1 MSFAN
6 ILYYLCSNI
15 KVIYYIQ
22 DKQMKRFFYSAVLFA
37 VCSSEAMAGGL
48 VTNSNQS
55 ASFLRN
61 PARDAVIDIDG
72 VYTNPAGVCFMPNGF
87 HLGLTAQHPEQKR
100 IVTTT
105 FPALALNQNHPGE
118 ATRRYTGTASA
129 PIVPSFQLAYVMD
142 KWTVS
147 ASMAVTGGGGK
158 CTFDEGIGSLE
169 CLVAT
174 TPVTEIAKRIANPT
188 SEDMPLLPVY
198 NAALPALQAGKYTYN
213 VDAYM
218 RGRQF
223 YYGFQVGAGYKVT
236 DNLAV
241 FAGLRTMIGSAKYT
255 GYVKNIKYT
264 SIDQTA
270 TAPYTAAVLDG
281 INAKAEDMEMTTT
294 QSCVGFTPVIG
305 VDYRLNDQ
313 WNFAVKYEFRTKMN
327 LENSSEMNK
336 AASEQPA
343 LDKFNDKVNKYV
355 RDDIPGTFT
364 CGVQY
369 SPIENV
375 RLNAGYHFYDDCNSI
390 KYNDEQKLIDGG
402 TQEFLF
408 GAEWD
413 ATKLLTVSAGWQNTH
428 YDLSDAYLSDMVHNL
443 SSNMIV
449 CGVRLHVTEKI
460 SVDLGYM
467 HNFYEK
473 RTVEN
478 ASIHMKN
485 EYERRNDAFA
495 VGVNFDF

>member
-1 MSFAN
+1 MK
-6 ILYYLCSNI
+6 
-15 KVIYYIQ
+15 KV
-22 DKQMKRFFYSAVLFA
+22 FYSVVLFA
-37 VCSSEAMAGGL
+37 VCSLEAMAGGL

-87 HLGLTAQHPEQKR
+87 HLGLSFQHPEQKR

-105 FPALALNQNHPGE
+105 FPTLALNQNHLGE
-118 ATRRYTGTASA
+118 ATRKYTGTASA
-129 PIVPSFQLAYVMD
+129 PVVPSFQLAYVMD
-142 KWTVS
+142 KLTLS

-169 CLVAT
+169 CLVST
-174 TPVTEIAKRIANPT
+174 TPMTAINQLLAATPDESPYKPAYQAAASAIA
-188 SEDMPLLPVY
+188 
-198 NAALPALQAGKYTYN
+198 QGKYVYN

-223 YYGFQVGAGYKVT
+223 YYGFQVGAGYKIN

-264 SIDQTA
+264 SVDDGPAA
-270 TAPYTAAVLDG
+270 TYTGMVIDG
-281 INAKAEDMEMTTT
+281 INAKAEDMEMTTK

-313 WNFAVKYEFRTKMN
+313 WNFAVKYEFRTKMS
-327 LENSSEMNK
+327 LENSSDMND
-336 AASEQPA
+336 AARNQAA
-343 LDKFNDKVNKYV
+343 LDKFNDEKTKYV

-369 SPIENV
+369 SPIETV
-375 RLNAGYHFYDDCNSI
+375 RLNAGYHFYDDCNSV
-390 KYNDEQKLIDGG
+390 KYADEQKKINGG
-402 TQEFLF
+402 TQEVLF

-428 YDLSDAYLSDMVHNL
+428 YDLSDEYMSDLVHNL

-467 HNFYEK
+467 HNFYDK
-473 RTVEN
+473 RTVETLVS
-478 ASIHMKN
+478 AGVTKKDV
-485 EYERRNDAFA
+485 YERRNDAFA
-495 VGVNFDF
+495 IGVNFDF

>member
-1 MSFAN
+1 
-6 ILYYLCSNI
+6 
-15 KVIYYIQ
+15 
-22 DKQMKRFFYSAVLFA
+22 MKRFFYSAVLFA

-105 FPALALNQNHPGE
+105 FPGLALNQNHLGE
-118 ATRRYTGTASA
+118 ATRKYTGTASA

-169 CLVAT
+169 CFVAS
-174 TPVTEIAKRIANPT
+174 TPLSAI
-188 SEDMPLLPVY
+188 SQLL
-198 NAALPALQAGKYTYN
+198 NATPDNSPYKAAYQAVAQSLSQGKYTYN

-223 YYGFQVGAGYKVT
+223 YYGFQVGAGYKVN

-264 SIDQTA
+264 SIDQSA
-270 TAPYTAAVLDG
+270 AAPYTAAVLDQ
-281 INAKAEDMEMTTT
+281 INAKAADMEMTTK

-313 WNFAVKYEFRTKMN
+313 WNFAAKYEFRTKMS
-327 LENSSEMNK
+327 LENSSDMNE
-336 AASEQPA
+336 AARNQAA
-343 LDKFNDKVNKYV
+343 LDKFNDAKTKYV

-369 SPIENV
+369 SPIETV
-375 RLNAGYHFYDDCNSI
+375 RLNAGYHFYDDCNSV
-390 KYNDEQKLIDGG
+390 KYNDEQDLIDGG
-402 TQEFLF
+402 TREVLF

-428 YDLSDAYLSDMVHNL
+428 YDLSDAYMSDLVHNL

-467 HNFYEK
+467 HNFYDK
-473 RTVEN
+473 RTVETKLSEN
-478 ASIHMKN
+478 VTKKDV
-485 EYERRNDAFA
+485 YERRNDAFA

>member
-1 MSFAN
+1 
-6 ILYYLCSNI
+6 
-15 KVIYYIQ
+15 
-22 DKQMKRFFYSAVLFA
+22 MKKIIYSAVLFA
-37 VCSSEAMAGGL
+37 ICSSEAMAGGL

-87 HLGLTAQHPEQKR
+87 HLGLSFQHPEQKR

-105 FPALALNQNHPGE
+105 FPALALNQNHLGE
-118 ATRRYTGTASA
+118 STRKYTGTASA
-129 PIVPSFQLAYVMD
+129 PVVPSFQLAYVMD
-142 KWTVS
+142 KLTLS

-169 CLVAT
+169 CLVAM

-270 TAPYTAAVLDG
+270 SAPYTAAVLDG

-428 YDLSDAYLSDMVHNL
+428 YDLSDAYMSDMVHNL

>member
-1 MSFAN
+1 
-6 ILYYLCSNI
+6 
-15 KVIYYIQ
+15 
-22 DKQMKRFFYSAVLFA
+22 MKKIFYSAVLFA

-87 HLGLTAQHPEQKR
+87 HLGLSFQHPEQKR
-100 IVTTT
+100 IVTTSS
-105 FPALALNQNHPGE
+105 FMKIDGVDNKIPLLALNQNYLGE
-118 ATRRYTGTASA
+118 ATREYTGTASA
-129 PIVPSFQLAYVMD
+129 PVVPSFQLAYVMD
-142 KWTVS
+142 KLTLS

-158 CTFDEGIGSLE
+158 CTFDNGTGSLE
-169 CLVAT
+169 TLCALELYQKV
-174 TPVTEIAKRIANPT
+174 
-188 SEDMPLLPVY
+188 
-198 NAALPALQAGKYTYN
+198 NALGVGAAYKGYSF
-213 VDAYM
+213 DAYM

-223 YYGFQVGAGYKVT
+223 YYGLQVGAGYKVT
-236 DNLAV
+236 DNFAV

-255 GYVKNIKYT
+255 GYIRDIK
-264 SIDQTA
+264 I
-270 TAPYTAAVLDG
+270 YTAVPG
-281 INAKAEDMEMTTT
+281 MEVIPASASDEIDMTTK

-305 VDYRLNDQ
+305 VDYRINDK
-313 WNFAVKYEFRTKMN
+313 WNIAAKYEFRTKMN
-327 LENSSEMNK
+327 LENSSEMSEK
-336 AASEQPA
+336 ARETSA
-343 LDKFNDKVNKYV
+343 LDKFNDAKTKYV

-369 SPIENV
+369 SPIETV
-375 RLNAGYHFYDDCNSI
+375 RLNAGYHFYDDCNAV
-390 KYNDEQKLIDGG
+390 KYGDEHKKIDGG
-402 TQEFLF
+402 TRELLF

-428 YDLSDAYLSDMVHNL
+428 YDLSDAYMSDLNHNI

-467 HNFYEK
+467 HNFYDK
-473 RTVEN
+473 RTVDTVTPVSQIATIE
-478 ASIHMKN
+478 KTDV
-485 EYERRNDAFA
+485 YERRNDAFA
-495 VGVNFDF
+495 IGVNFDF

>member
-1 MSFAN
+1 
-6 ILYYLCSNI
+6 
-15 KVIYYIQ
+15 
-22 DKQMKRFFYSAVLFA
+22 MKRFFYSVVLFA

-87 HLGLTAQHPEQKR
+87 HLGLSFQHPEQKR
-100 IVTTT
+100 IATTT
-105 FPALALNQNHPGE
+105 FPTLALNQNHLGE
-118 ATRRYTGTASA
+118 STRKYTGTASA
-129 PIVPSFQLAYVMD
+129 PVVPSFQLAYVMD
-142 KWTVS
+142 KWTLS

-169 CLVAT
+169 CLVST
-174 TPVTEIAKRIANPT
+174 TPMTAIKQ
-188 SEDMPLLPVY
+188 LL
-198 NAALPALQAGKYTYN
+198 AATPDESPMKPAYQAAASAINQGKYVYN

-223 YYGFQVGAGYKVT
+223 YYGFQVGAGYKIN

-255 GYVKNIKYT
+255 GYVKDIKYT
-264 SIDQTA
+264 STDQSA
-270 TAPYTAAVLDG
+270 TAPYTAAVLEG
-281 INAKAEDMEMTTT
+281 INANAADMEMTTT

-327 LENSSEMNK
+327 LENSSDMNK
-336 AASEQPA
+336 AARCQAA
-343 LDKFNDKVNKYV
+343 LDKFNDEVNKYV

-369 SPIENV
+369 SPIETV
-375 RLNAGYHFYDDCNSI
+375 RLNAGYHFYDDRHAV
-390 KYNDEQKLIDGG
+390 KYNDEQDLIDGG
-402 TQEFLF
+402 TREVLF

-428 YDLSDAYLSDMVHNL
+428 YDLSDEYMSDMVHNL
-443 SSNMIV
+443 SSHMIV
-449 CGVRLHVTEKI
+449 CGVRLHATEKI
-460 SVDLGYM
+460 SIDLGYM
-467 HNFYEK
+467 HNFYET
-473 RTVEN
+473 RTVEK
-478 ASIHMKN
+478 AAAQLKN

-495 VGVNFDF
+495 IGVNFDF

>member
-1 MSFAN
+1 
-6 ILYYLCSNI
+6 
-15 KVIYYIQ
+15 
-22 DKQMKRFFYSAVLFA
+22 MKKIIYSAVLFA
-37 VCSSEAMAGGL
+37 ICSSEAMAGGL

-87 HLGLTAQHPEQKR
+87 HLGLSFQHPEQKR

-105 FPALALNQNHPGE
+105 FPALALNQNHLGE
-118 ATRRYTGTASA
+118 STRKYTGTASA
-129 PIVPSFQLAYVMD
+129 PVVPSFQLAYVMD
-142 KWTVS
+142 KLTLS

-169 CLVAT
+169 CFVAS
-174 TPVTEIAKRIANPT
+174 TPVTAITQLLAATPDGNP
-188 SEDMPLLPVY
+188 MKPAY
-198 NAALPALQAGKYTYN
+198 QAAASSIGQGNYVYN

-255 GYVKNIKYT
+255 GYVKNI
-264 SIDQTA
+264 
-270 TAPYTAAVLDG
+270 

>member
-1 MSFAN
+1 
-6 ILYYLCSNI
+6 
-15 KVIYYIQ
+15 
-22 DKQMKRFFYSAVLFA
+22 MKKIFYSVVLFA

-105 FPALALNQNHPGE
+105 FPTLALNQNHLGE
-118 ATRRYTGTASA
+118 STRKYTGTASA

-142 KWTVS
+142 KLTVS

-169 CLVAT
+169 CLVST
-174 TPVTEIAKRIANPT
+174 TPMTAVKQ
-188 SEDMPLLPVY
+188 LL
-198 NAALPALQAGKYTYN
+198 AATPDNDPRKPAYVAAASAIGQGNYVYN

-264 SIDQTA
+264 SVDDGP
-270 TAPYTAAVLDG
+270 TAPYTAAVIDG
-281 INAKAEDMEMTTT
+281 INAKAEDMEVTTT

-313 WNFAVKYEFRTKMN
+313 WNFAAKYEFRTKMN
-327 LENSSEMNK
+327 LENSSDMN
-336 AASEQPA
+336 AAARNQAA
-343 LDKFNDKVNKYV
+343 LDKFNDEKTKYV

-364 CGVQY
+364 LGVQY
-369 SPIENV
+369 SPIETV
-375 RLNAGYHFYDDCNSI
+375 RLNAGFHFYDDCNA
-390 KYNDEQKLIDGG
+390 KKAKKEVTNADGTKEYVAENKLINHG
-402 TQEFLF
+402 TREFLF

-449 CGVRLHVTEKI
+449 CGVRLHFSEKI

-467 HNFYEK
+467 HNFYDK
-473 RTVEN
+473 RTVETQVS
-478 ASIHMKN
+478 AGVTKKDV
-485 EYERRNDAFA
+485 YERRNDAFA
-495 VGVNFDF
+495 IGVNFDF

>member
-1 MSFAN
+1 
-6 ILYYLCSNI
+6 
-15 KVIYYIQ
+15 
-22 DKQMKRFFYSAVLFA
+22 MKKIIYSAVLFA
-37 VCSSEAMAGGL
+37 ICSSEAMAGGL

-87 HLGLTAQHPEQKR
+87 HLGLTGQHPEQQR
-100 IVTTT
+100 IATTT
-105 FPALALNQNHPGE
+105 FKPLALNQNHLGE
-118 ATRRYTGTASA
+118 ATRTYKGKASA
-129 PIVPSFQLAYVMD
+129 PIVPSFQAAYVMD

-147 ASMAVTGGGGK
+147 ASFAVGGGGGK
-158 CTFDEGIGSLE
+158 CTFDKGIGSLE

-174 TPVTEIAKRIANPT
+174 MPSQVAKQLEIPI
-188 SEDMPLLPVY
+188 
-198 NAALPALQAGKYTYN
+198 GGYTYTL
-213 VDAYM
+213 DSYM
-218 RGRQF
+218 KGRQ
-223 YYGFQVGAGYKVT
+223 YYFGFQVGAGYKV
-236 DNLAV
+236 DENLAV
-241 FAGLRTMIGSAKYT
+241 FAGLRTVFGNASYT

-264 SIDQTA
+264 SVDQTA
-270 TAPYTAAVLDG
+270 TAPYTANI
-281 INAKAEDMEMTTT
+281 INGLNAQVADMEMTTD

-313 WNFAVKYEFRTKMN
+313 WNFAAKYEFRTKMN

-369 SPIENV
+369 SPIETV
-375 RLNAGYHFYDDCNSI
+375 RLNAGYHFYDDTHAV
-390 KYNDEQKLIDGG
+390 KYNNEQNLIDGG
-402 TQEFLF
+402 TREVLF
-408 GAEWD
+408 GVEWD
-413 ATKLLTVSAGWQNTH
+413 ATKFLTVSAGWQNTH
-428 YDLSDAYLSDMVHNL
+428 YDLSDAYMSDLVHNL

-467 HNFYEK
+467 HNFYDK
-473 RTVEN
+473 RTVETQPS
-478 ASIHMKN
+478 AGITKTDV
-485 EYERRNDAFA
+485 YERKNDAFA

>member
-1 MSFAN
+1 M
-6 ILYYLCSNI
+6 
-15 KVIYYIQ
+15 YI
-22 DKQMKRFFYSAVLFA
+22 M
-37 VCSSEAMAGGL
+37 G
-48 VTNSNQS
+48 N
-55 ASFLRN
+55 
-61 PARDAVIDIDG
+61 
-72 VYTNPAGVCFMPNGF
+72 
-87 HLGLTAQHPEQKR
+87 
-100 IVTTT
+100 
-105 FPALALNQNHPGE
+105 
-118 ATRRYTGTASA
+118 
-129 PIVPSFQLAYVMD
+129 YV
-142 KWTVS
+142 
-147 ASMAVTGGGGK
+147 
-158 CTFDEGIGSLE
+158 
-169 CLVAT
+169 
-174 TPVTEIAKRIANPT
+174 
-188 SEDMPLLPVY
+188 
-198 NAALPALQAGKYTYN
+198 YN

-270 TAPYTAAVLDG
+270 SAPYTAAVLDG

-313 WNFAVKYEFRTKMN
+313 WNFAAKYEFRTKMN

-364 CGVQY
+364 CGVKY

-449 CGVRLHVTEKI
+449 CGVRLHVSEKI

-467 HNFYEK
+467 HNFYDK
-473 RTVEN
+473 RTVETQVS
-478 ASIHMKN
+478 AEVTKKDV
-485 EYERRNDAFA
+485 YERRNDAFA

>member
-1 MSFAN
+1 
-6 ILYYLCSNI
+6 
-15 KVIYYIQ
+15 
-22 DKQMKRFFYSAVLFA
+22 MKRFFYSAVLFA
-37 VCSSEAMAGGL
+37 VCSTEAMAGGL

-87 HLGLTAQHPEQKR
+87 HLGLSFQHPEQKR
-100 IVTTT
+100 MVTTGN
-105 FPALALNQNHPGE
+105 FMKIKGVDEPIPILALNQNHLGE
-118 ATRRYTGTASA
+118 PVRKYTGTASA

-142 KWTVS
+142 KLTVS

-169 CLVAT
+169 CLVAM
-174 TPVTEIAKRIANPT
+174 TPVTAINQ
-188 SEDMPLLPVY
+188 ML
-198 NAALPALQAGKYTYN
+198 AATPDNDPRKPAYAAAASAIGLGKYVYN

-264 SIDQTA
+264 SVDDGP
-270 TAPYTAAVLDG
+270 TAPYTGMVLDG
-281 INAKAEDMEMTTT
+281 INAKAEDMEMTTK

-305 VDYRLNDQ
+305 VDYRINDQ
-313 WNFAVKYEFRTKMN
+313 WNIAAKYEFRTKMS
-327 LENSSEMNK
+327 LENSSEMND
-336 AASEQPA
+336 AARSQAA
-343 LDKFNDKVNKYV
+343 LDKFNDAKTKYV

-369 SPIENV
+369 SPIETV
-375 RLNAGYHFYDDCNSI
+375 RLNVGYHFYDDCNAV
-390 KYNDEQKLIDGG
+390 KYNNEQDFIDGG
-402 TQEFLF
+402 TREVLF

-428 YDLSDAYLSDMVHNL
+428 YDLSDKYMSDMVHNL

-449 CGVRLHVTEKI
+449 CGVRLHVSEKI

-467 HNFYEK
+467 HNFYGT
-473 RTVEN
+473 RTVDTVTP
-478 ASIHMKN
+478 IPQIDTI
-485 EYERRNDAFA
+485 EYTAKTDVYDRKNDAFA
-495 VGVNFDF
+495 IGVNFDF

>member
-1 MSFAN
+1 
-6 ILYYLCSNI
+6 
-15 KVIYYIQ
+15 
-22 DKQMKRFFYSAVLFA
+22 
-37 VCSSEAMAGGL
+37 
-48 VTNSNQS
+48 
-55 ASFLRN
+55 
-61 PARDAVIDIDG
+61 
-72 VYTNPAGVCFMPNGF
+72 
-87 HLGLTAQHPEQKR
+87 
-100 IVTTT
+100 
-105 FPALALNQNHPGE
+105 
-118 ATRRYTGTASA
+118 
-129 PIVPSFQLAYVMD
+129 MD

-169 CLVAT
+169 CFVAS
-174 TPVTEIAKRIANPT
+174 TPVTAIQQLLTATPDDNP
-188 SEDMPLLPVY
+188 MKPAY
-198 NAALPALQAGKYTYN
+198 QAAAQSLSQGKYAYN

-223 YYGFQVGAGYKVT
+223 YYGFQVGAGYKIN

-264 SIDQTA
+264 SLDQSA
-270 TAPYTAAVLDG
+270 AAPYTAAVIEG
-281 INAKAEDMEMTTT
+281 INAKAADMEMTTT

-305 VDYRLNDQ
+305 IDYRLNDQ
-313 WNFAVKYEFRTKMN
+313 WNFAAKYEFRTKMN
-327 LENSSEMNK
+327 LENSSDMNE
-336 AASEQPA
+336 AARGQAA

-364 CGVQY
+364 LGVQY
-369 SPIENV
+369 SPIETV

-402 TQEFLF
+402 TQEILF

-428 YDLSDAYLSDMVHNL
+428 YDLSDAYMSDMVHNL

-473 RTVEN
+473 RTVETPVSAN
-478 ASIHMKN
+478 VIKKDV
-485 EYERRNDAFA
+485 YERRNDAFA

>member
-1 MSFAN
+1 
-6 ILYYLCSNI
+6 
-15 KVIYYIQ
+15 
-22 DKQMKRFFYSAVLFA
+22 MKRFFYSAVLFA
-37 VCSSEAMAGGL
+37 VCSTEAMAGGL

-87 HLGLTAQHPEQKR
+87 HLGLSFQHPEQKR

-105 FPALALNQNHPGE
+105 FPALALNQNHPSE
-118 ATRRYTGTASA
+118 ATRKYTGTASA

-142 KWTVS
+142 KLTVS

-174 TPVTEIAKRIANPT
+174 TPVTAINQ
-188 SEDMPLLPVY
+188 ML
-198 NAALPALQAGKYTYN
+198 AATPDNDPRKPAYAAAASAIGQGKYVYN

-236 DNLAV
+236 DNLAF

-270 TAPYTAAVLDG
+270 AAPYTAAVLDG

-305 VDYRLNDQ
+305 VDYRINDQ
-313 WNFAVKYEFRTKMN
+313 WNIAAKYEFRTKMS
-327 LENSSEMNK
+327 LENSSEMN
-336 AASEQPA
+336 AAARNQAA
-343 LDKFNDKVNKYV
+343 LDKFNDEKTKYV

-364 CGVQY
+364 FGVQY
-369 SPIENV
+369 SPIETV
-375 RLNAGYHFYDDCNSI
+375 RLNAGYHFYDDCNAV
-390 KYNDEQKLIDGG
+390 KYNNEQDLIDGG
-402 TQEFLF
+402 TREVLF

-428 YDLSDAYLSDMVHNL
+428 YDLSDAYMSDMVHNL

-449 CGVRLHVTEKI
+449 CGVRIHATEKI
-460 SVDLGYM
+460 SIDLGYM
-467 HNFYEK
+467 HNFYDK
-473 RTVEN
+473 RTVETKI
-478 ASIHMKN
+478 SESVTKIDV
-485 EYERRNDAFA
+485 YERRNDAFA

>member
-1 MSFAN
+1 
-6 ILYYLCSNI
+6 
-15 KVIYYIQ
+15 
-22 DKQMKRFFYSAVLFA
+22 MKKIFYSVVLLA
-37 VCSSEAMAGGL
+37 VCSTEAMAGGL

-61 PARDAVIDIDG
+61 TARDAVIDIDG

-105 FPALALNQNHPGE
+105 FPTLALNQNHLGE
-118 ATRRYTGTASA
+118 STRKYTGTASA
-129 PIVPSFQLAYVMD
+129 PVVPSFQAAYVMD
-142 KWTVS
+142 KLTVS

-169 CLVAT
+169 CLVSTIPMTAVKQLLAT
-174 TPVTEIAKRIANPT
+174 TPDDSPYKPA
-188 SEDMPLLPVY
+188 Y
-198 NAALPALQAGKYTYN
+198 QAAASSIGQGNYVYN

-241 FAGLRTMIGSAKYT
+241 FAGLRTMIGIAKYT

-270 TAPYTAAVLDG
+270 SAPYTAAVLDG

-449 CGVRLHVTEKI
+449 CGVRLHVSEKI

-467 HNFYEK
+467 HNFYDK
-473 RTVEN
+473 RTVETQVS
-478 ASIHMKN
+478 AEVTKKDV
-485 EYERRNDAFA
+485 YERRNDAFA

>member
-1 MSFAN
+1 
-6 ILYYLCSNI
+6 
-15 KVIYYIQ
+15 
-22 DKQMKRFFYSAVLFA
+22 MKRFFYSAVLFA

-87 HLGLTAQHPEQKR
+87 HLGLSFQHPEQKR
-100 IVTTT
+100 IATTT
-105 FPALALNQNHPGE
+105 FPTLALNQNHLGE
-118 ATRRYTGTASA
+118 STRKYTGTASA
-129 PIVPSFQLAYVMD
+129 PVVPSFQLAYVMD
-142 KWTVS
+142 KWTLS

-169 CLVAT
+169 CLVST
-174 TPVTEIAKRIANPT
+174 TPMTAIKQLLAATPDENP
-188 SEDMPLLPVY
+188 MKPAY
-198 NAALPALQAGKYTYN
+198 QAAASAINQGKYVYN

-223 YYGFQVGAGYKVT
+223 YYGFQVGAGYKIN

-255 GYVKNIKYT
+255 GYVKDIKYT
-264 SIDQTA
+264 STDQSA
-270 TAPYTAAVLDG
+270 TAPYTAAVLEG
-281 INAKAEDMEMTTT
+281 INANAADMEMTTT

-327 LENSSEMNK
+327 LENSSDMNK
-336 AASEQPA
+336 AARGQAA
-343 LDKFNDKVNKYV
+343 LDKFNDEVNKYV

-369 SPIENV
+369 SPIETV
-375 RLNAGYHFYDDCNSI
+375 RLNAGYHFYDDRHAV
-390 KYNDEQKLIDGG
+390 KYNDEQDLIDGG
-402 TQEFLF
+402 TREVLF

-428 YDLSDAYLSDMVHNL
+428 YDLSDAYMSDLVHNL

-467 HNFYEK
+467 HNFYDK

-478 ASIHMKN
+478 ASIKKTDV
-485 EYERRNDAFA
+485 YERRNDAFA

>member
-1 MSFAN
+1 
-6 ILYYLCSNI
+6 
-15 KVIYYIQ
+15 
-22 DKQMKRFFYSAVLFA
+22 MKKIIYSAVLFA
-37 VCSSEAMAGGL
+37 ICSSEAMAGGL

-87 HLGLTAQHPEQKR
+87 HLGLSFQHPEQKR

-105 FPALALNQNHPGE
+105 FPALALNQNHLGE
-118 ATRRYTGTASA
+118 STRKYTGTASA
-129 PIVPSFQLAYVMD
+129 PVVPSFQLAYVMD
-142 KWTVS
+142 KLTLS

-169 CLVAT
+169 CFVASRPLT
-174 TPVTEIAKRIANPT
+174 AVSELLANPKYEQY
-188 SEDMPLLPVY
+188 SSIL
-198 NAALPALQAGKYTYN
+198 NAAAQSFSQGNYVYN

-223 YYGFQVGAGYKVT
+223 YYGFQVGAGYKVN

-255 GYVKNIKYT
+255 GYVKDIKYT
-264 SIDQTA
+264 SIDNG
-270 TAPYTAAVLDG
+270 PTAAATTYVVDNILNP
-281 INAKAEDMEMTTT
+281 NAADMEMTTT

-327 LENSSEMNK
+327 LENSSDMNK
-336 AASEQPA
+336 AARGQAA
-343 LDKFNDKVNKYV
+343 LDKFNDEVNKYV

-369 SPIENV
+369 SPIETV

-390 KYNDEQKLIDGG
+390 KYNDEQKLINGG
-402 TQEFLF
+402 TQEILF

-428 YDLSDAYLSDMVHNL
+428 YDLSDAYMSDMVHNL

-467 HNFYEK
+467 HNFYDK

>member
-1 MSFAN
+1 
-6 ILYYLCSNI
+6 
-15 KVIYYIQ
+15 
-22 DKQMKRFFYSAVLFA
+22 MKKIIYSAVLFA
-37 VCSSEAMAGGL
+37 ICSSEAMAGGL

-87 HLGLTAQHPEQKR
+87 HLGLSFQHPEQKR

-105 FPALALNQNHPGE
+105 FPALALNQNHLGE
-118 ATRRYTGTASA
+118 STRKYTGTASA
-129 PIVPSFQLAYVMD
+129 PVVPSFQLAYVMD
-142 KWTVS
+142 KLTLS

-169 CLVAT
+169 CFVAS
-174 TPVTEIAKRIANPT
+174 TPVTEISKRIANP
-188 SEDMPLLPVY
+188 SPEDQPLLPVY
-198 NAALPALQAGKYTYN
+198 NAALPALKDGKYLYN

-255 GYVKNIKYT
+255 GYVKDIKYT
-264 SIDQTA
+264 SVDQSA
-270 TAPYTAAVLDG
+270 SAPYTAAVLDG

-369 SPIENV
+369 SPIETV

-428 YDLSDAYLSDMVHNL
+428 YDLSDAYMSDMVHNL

>member
-1 MSFAN
+1 
-6 ILYYLCSNI
+6 
-15 KVIYYIQ
+15 
-22 DKQMKRFFYSAVLFA
+22 
-37 VCSSEAMAGGL
+37 
-48 VTNSNQS
+48 
-55 ASFLRN
+55 
-61 PARDAVIDIDG
+61 
-72 VYTNPAGVCFMPNGF
+72 
-87 HLGLTAQHPEQKR
+87 
-100 IVTTT
+100 
-105 FPALALNQNHPGE
+105 
-118 ATRRYTGTASA
+118 
-129 PIVPSFQLAYVMD
+129 MD
-142 KWTVS
+142 KLTLS

-169 CLVAT
+169 CFVAS
-174 TPVTEIAKRIANPT
+174 TPMTAIQQ
-188 SEDMPLLPVY
+188 LL
-198 NAALPALQAGKYTYN
+198 AATPDDSPYKPAYQAAAASIGAGKYTYN

-223 YYGFQVGAGYKVT
+223 YYGFQVGAGYKLN

-264 SIDQTA
+264 SIDQSA
-270 TAPYTAAVLDG
+270 AAPYTAAVLDG
-281 INAKAEDMEMTTT
+281 INAKAADMEMTTT

-313 WNFAVKYEFRTKMN
+313 WNFAAKYEFRTKMS
-327 LENSSEMNK
+327 LENSSEMND
-336 AASEQPA
+336 AARSQAA

-369 SPIENV
+369 SPIETV

-402 TQEFLF
+402 TQEILF

-413 ATKLLTVSAGWQNTH
+413 ATKFLTVSAGWQNTH
-428 YDLSDAYLSDMVHNL
+428 YDLSDEYMSDMVHNL

-449 CGVRLHVTEKI
+449 CGVRLHATEKI
-460 SVDLGYM
+460 SIDLGYM
-467 HNFYEK
+467 HNFYET
-473 RTVEN
+473 RTVEK
-478 ASIHMKN
+478 AAAQLKN

-495 VGVNFDF
+495 IGVNFDF

>member
-1 MSFAN
+1 
-6 ILYYLCSNI
+6 
-15 KVIYYIQ
+15 
-22 DKQMKRFFYSAVLFA
+22 MKKIFYSAVLFA

-87 HLGLTAQHPEQKR
+87 HLGLTGQHPEQQR
-100 IVTTT
+100 IATTK
-105 FPALALNQNHPGE
+105 FQPLALNQNYLGE
-118 ATRRYTGTASA
+118 ATRTYKGQASA
-129 PIVPSFQLAYVMD
+129 PIVPSFQAAYVMD

-147 ASMAVTGGGGK
+147 ASFAVGGGGGK
-158 CTFDEGIGSLE
+158 CTFDKGIGSLE

-174 TPVTEIAKRIANPT
+174 MPSQLAKQNN
-188 SEDMPLLPVY
+188 MPI
-198 NAALPALQAGKYTYN
+198 GTYTYTL
-213 VDAYM
+213 DSYM
-218 RGRQF
+218 KGRQ
-223 YYGFQVGAGYKVT
+223 YYFGFQVGAGYKINE
-236 DNLAV
+236 NLSV
-241 FAGLRTMIGSAKYT
+241 FGGLRTVFGNASYT

-264 SIDQTA
+264 SVDQTA
-270 TAPYTAAVLDG
+270 TAPYTAAIING
-281 INAKAEDMEMTTT
+281 INAQVADMEMTTD
-294 QSCVGFTPVIG
+294 QSCVGYTPVIS

-327 LENSSEMNK
+327 LENSSEMNE
-336 AASEQPA
+336 AARGQEA

-355 RDDIPGTFT
+355 RDDIPGTLT
-364 CGVQY
+364 LGVQY
-369 SPIENV
+369 SPIETV
-375 RLNAGYHFYDDCNSI
+375 RLNAGYHFYDDCNA
-390 KYNDEQKLIDGG
+390 KKADKKLINADGTEEYVAENKLINHG
-402 TQEFLF
+402 TREFLF

-428 YDLSDAYLSDMVHNL
+428 YDLSDAYMSDMVHNL

-467 HNFYEK
+467 HNFYDK
-473 RTVEN
+473 RTVET
-478 ASIHMKN
+478 MVKGVPKKDV
-485 EYERRNDAFA
+485 YERKNDAFA

>member
-1 MSFAN
+1 
-6 ILYYLCSNI
+6 
-15 KVIYYIQ
+15 
-22 DKQMKRFFYSAVLFA
+22 MKKIFYSAVLFA

-87 HLGLTAQHPEQKR
+87 HLGLTGQHPEQQR
-100 IVTTT
+100 IATTT
-105 FPALALNQNHPGE
+105 FQPLALNQNYLGE
-118 ATRRYTGTASA
+118 ATRTYKGQASA
-129 PIVPSFQLAYVMD
+129 PIVPSFQAAYVMD

-147 ASMAVTGGGGK
+147 ASFAVGGGGGK
-158 CTFDEGIGSLE
+158 CTFDKGIGSLE

-174 TPVTEIAKRIANPT
+174 MPSQLAKQNN
-188 SEDMPLLPVY
+188 MPI
-198 NAALPALQAGKYTYN
+198 GTYTYTL
-213 VDAYM
+213 DSYM
-218 RGRQF
+218 KGRQ
-223 YYGFQVGAGYKVT
+223 YYFGFQVGAGYKINE
-236 DNLAV
+236 NLSV
-241 FAGLRTMIGSAKYT
+241 FGGLRTVFGNASYT

-264 SIDQTA
+264 SVDQTA
-270 TAPYTAAVLDG
+270 TAPYTAAIING
-281 INAKAEDMEMTTT
+281 INAQVADMEMTTD
-294 QSCVGFTPVIG
+294 QSCVGYTPVIS

-313 WNFAVKYEFRTKMN
+313 WNFAAKYEFRTKMN

-369 SPIENV
+369 SPIETV
-375 RLNAGYHFYDDCNSI
+375 RLNAGYHFYDDCNAKKADKKVI
-390 KYNDEQKLIDGG
+390 NADGTEEYVAENKLINHG
-402 TQEFLF
+402 TREFLF

-428 YDLSDAYLSDMVHNL
+428 YDLSDAYMSDMVHNL

-467 HNFYEK
+467 HNFYDK
-473 RTVEN
+473 RTVETTV
-478 ASIHMKN
+478 KGVPKKDV
-485 EYERRNDAFA
+485 YERKNDAFA

>member
-1 MSFAN
+1 
-6 ILYYLCSNI
+6 
-15 KVIYYIQ
+15 
-22 DKQMKRFFYSAVLFA
+22 MKRFFYSAVLFA

-87 HLGLTAQHPEQKR
+87 HLGLTGQHPEQQR
-100 IVTTT
+100 IATTT
-105 FPALALNQNHPGE
+105 FQPLALNQNYLGE
-118 ATRRYTGTASA
+118 ATRTYKGQASA
-129 PIVPSFQLAYVMD
+129 PIVPSFQAAYVMD

-147 ASMAVTGGGGK
+147 ASFAVGGGGGK
-158 CTFDEGIGSLE
+158 CTFDKGIGSLE

-174 TPVTEIAKRIANPT
+174 MPSQLAKQNN
-188 SEDMPLLPVY
+188 MPI
-198 NAALPALQAGKYTYN
+198 GTYTYTL
-213 VDAYM
+213 DSYM
-218 RGRQF
+218 KGRQ
-223 YYGFQVGAGYKVT
+223 YYFGFQVGAGYKINE
-236 DNLAV
+236 NLSV
-241 FAGLRTMIGSAKYT
+241 FGGLRTVFGNASYT

-264 SIDQTA
+264 SVDQTA
-270 TAPYTAAVLDG
+270 TAPYTAAIING
-281 INAKAEDMEMTTT
+281 INAQVADMEMTTD
-294 QSCVGFTPVIG
+294 QSCVGYTPVIS

-327 LENSSEMNK
+327 LENSSEMNE
-336 AASEQPA
+336 AARGQEA

-355 RDDIPGTFT
+355 RDDIPGTLT
-364 CGVQY
+364 LGVQY
-369 SPIENV
+369 SPIETV
-375 RLNAGYHFYDDCNSI
+375 RLNAGYHFYDDCNA
-390 KYNDEQKLIDGG
+390 KKADKKLINADGTEEYVAENKLINHG
-402 TQEFLF
+402 TREFLF

-428 YDLSDAYLSDMVHNL
+428 YDLSDVYMSDMVHNL

-467 HNFYEK
+467 HNFYDK
-473 RTVEN
+473 RTVETTV
-478 ASIHMKN
+478 KGVPKKDV
-485 EYERRNDAFA
+485 YERKNDAFA

>member
-1 MSFAN
+1 
-6 ILYYLCSNI
+6 
-15 KVIYYIQ
+15 
-22 DKQMKRFFYSAVLFA
+22 MKRFFYSAVLFA

-87 HLGLTAQHPEQKR
+87 HLGLSFQHPEQKR
-100 IVTTT
+100 IATTT
-105 FPALALNQNHPGE
+105 FPTLALNQNHLGE
-118 ATRRYTGTASA
+118 STRKYTGTASA
-129 PIVPSFQLAYVMD
+129 PVVPSFQLAYVMD
-142 KWTVS
+142 KWTLS

-169 CLVAT
+169 CFVAS
-174 TPVTEIAKRIANPT
+174 TPLTAIQQ
-188 SEDMPLLPVY
+188 LL
-198 NAALPALQAGKYTYN
+198 AATPDDSPYKPAYQAAAQSLSQGNYVYN

-223 YYGFQVGAGYKVT
+223 YYGFQVGAGYKIN

-241 FAGLRTMIGSAKYT
+241 FAGLRTMVGSAKYT

-264 SIDQTA
+264 STDQSA
-270 TAPYTAAVLDG
+270 AAPYTAAVLEG
-281 INAKAEDMEMTTT
+281 INAKAADMEMTTT
-294 QSCVGFTPVIG
+294 QSCVGFTPVLG

-313 WNFAVKYEFRTKMN
+313 WNFAAKYEFRTKMN
-327 LENSSEMNK
+327 LENSSDMNE
-336 AASEQPA
+336 AARSQAA

-369 SPIENV
+369 SPIETV

-402 TQEFLF
+402 TQEILF

-413 ATKLLTVSAGWQNTH
+413 ATKFLTVSAGWQNTH
-428 YDLSDAYLSDMVHNL
+428 YDLSDEYMSDMVHNL
-443 SSNMIV
+443 SSHMIV
-449 CGVRLHVTEKI
+449 CGVRLHATEKI
-460 SVDLGYM
+460 SIDLGYM
-467 HNFYEK
+467 HNFYET
-473 RTVEN
+473 RTVEK
-478 ASIHMKN
+478 AAAQLKN

-495 VGVNFDF
+495 IGVNFDF

>member
-1 MSFAN
+1 
-6 ILYYLCSNI
+6 
-15 KVIYYIQ
+15 
-22 DKQMKRFFYSAVLFA
+22 MKKIFYSVVLLA
-37 VCSSEAMAGGL
+37 VCSTEAMAGGL

-61 PARDAVIDIDG
+61 TARDAVIDIDG

-105 FPALALNQNHPGE
+105 FPTLALNQNHLGE
-118 ATRRYTGTASA
+118 STRKYTGTASA

-142 KWTVS
+142 KLTVS

-158 CTFDEGIGSLE
+158 CTFDEGIGSL
-169 CLVAT
+169 A
-174 TPVTEIAKRIANPT
+174 
-188 SEDMPLLPVY
+188 Y
-198 NAALPALQAGKYTYN
+198 AAAASAIGQGNYVYN

-255 GYVKNIKYT
+255 GCVKNIKYT

-270 TAPYTAAVLDG
+270 SAPYTAAVLDG

-413 ATKLLTVSAGWQNTH
+413 ATKLLTISAGWQNTH

-449 CGVRLHVTEKI
+449 CGVRLHVSEKI

-467 HNFYEK
+467 HNFYDK
-473 RTVEN
+473 RTVETQVS
-478 ASIHMKN
+478 AGVTKKDV
-485 EYERRNDAFA
+485 YERRNDAFA

>member
-1 MSFAN
+1 
-6 ILYYLCSNI
+6 
-15 KVIYYIQ
+15 
-22 DKQMKRFFYSAVLFA
+22 MKRFFYSAVLFA

-87 HLGLTAQHPEQKR
+87 HLGLSFQHPEQKR

-118 ATRRYTGTASA
+118 ATRKYTGTASA

-270 TAPYTAAVLDG
+270 SAPYTAAVLDG
-281 INAKAEDMEMTTT
+281 INAKAEDMKMTTT

-305 VDYRLNDQ
+305 VDYRINDQ
-313 WNFAVKYEFRTKMN
+313 WNIAAKYEFRTKMS
-327 LENSSEMNK
+327 LENSSEMN
-336 AASEQPA
+336 AAARNQAA
-343 LDKFNDKVNKYV
+343 LDKFNDEKTKYV

-369 SPIENV
+369 SPIETV
-375 RLNAGYHFYDDCNSI
+375 RLNAGYHFYDDTHAV
-390 KYNDEQKLIDGG
+390 KYNNEQDLIDGG
-402 TQEFLF
+402 TREVLF

-428 YDLSDAYLSDMVHNL
+428 YDLSDAYMSDMVHNL

-467 HNFYEK
+467 HNFYDK
-473 RTVEN
+473 RTVETKLS
-478 ASIHMKN
+478 AEVTKKDV
-485 EYERRNDAFA
+485 YERRNDAFA

>member
-1 MSFAN
+1 
-6 ILYYLCSNI
+6 
-15 KVIYYIQ
+15 
-22 DKQMKRFFYSAVLFA
+22 MKKIFYSAVLFA
-37 VCSSEAMAGGL
+37 VCSLEAMAGGL

-61 PARDAVIDIDG
+61 PARDAVVDIDG

-87 HLGLTAQHPEQKR
+87 HLGLSFQHPEQKR

-105 FPALALNQNHPGE
+105 FPSLALNQNYLGE
-118 ATRRYTGTASA
+118 ATRKYTGTASA
-129 PIVPSFQLAYVMD
+129 PVVPSFQLAYVMD
-142 KWTVS
+142 KLTVS

-169 CLVAT
+169 CLVST
-174 TPVTEIAKRIANPT
+174 TPMTAVKQ
-188 SEDMPLLPVY
+188 LL
-198 NAALPALQAGKYTYN
+198 AATPDNDPRKPAYAAAASAIGQGNYVYN

-270 TAPYTAAVLDG
+270 AAPYTAAVLDG

-305 VDYRLNDQ
+305 VDYRINDQ
-313 WNFAVKYEFRTKMN
+313 WNIAAKYEFRTKMS
-327 LENSSEMNK
+327 LENSSEMNS
-336 AASEQPA
+336 AARNQAA
-343 LDKFNDKVNKYV
+343 LDKFNDEKTKYV

-369 SPIENV
+369 SPIETV
-375 RLNAGYHFYDDCNSI
+375 RLNAGYHFYDDTHAV
-390 KYNDEQKLIDGG
+390 KYNNEQDLIDGG
-402 TQEFLF
+402 TRVVLF

-449 CGVRLHVTEKI
+449 CGVRLHFSEKI

-473 RTVEN
+473 RNVDN